1 MYMLCQNEYS
11 DLILDELLS
20 FFPQNFLPLILI
32 LYPLMD
38 IFLSV
43 LSIFGYF

>member
-32 LYPLMD
+32 SYPLMD

>member
-20 FFPQNFLPLILI
+20 FFPQNFLPLI
-32 LYPLMD
+32 
-38 IFLSV
+38 FH
-43 LSIFGYF
+43 

>member
-38 IFLSV
+38 IFFSILSV
-43 LSIFGYF
+43 FGCF

>member
-1 MYMLCQNEYS
+1 MYMLY
-11 DLILDELLS
+11 ELLS

-38 IFLSV
+38 IFISILSV
-43 LSIFGYF
+43 FGYF